1 MADVI
6 TLDGLELPGDLV
18 FADEYEWCEVERKTE
33 YSLTGALIVQESTK
47 LAGRP
52 ITLSAR
58 QEALHKKR
66 LINETGGYGHIWIS
80 RSTLDDLISKANTPA
95 LEMTLVL
102 PDDQTFTVMFRE
114 EGISAQPLYHIMPH
128 EDADPYYVV
137 IKLITV

>member
-18 FADEYEWCEVERKTE
+18 FSDEYDWCEVDRKSE
-33 YSLTGALIVQESTK
+33 YSLTGSLIVNEEVK

-52 ITLSAR
+52 ITLEAR
-58 QEALHKKR
+58 EEKTYYRAAKNDQ
-66 LINETGGYGHIWIS
+66 GGLGNIWIS
-80 RSTLDDLISKANTPA
+80 RQIVDDLIDKANTPE

-102 PDDQTFTVMFRE
+102 PDERSFTVMFRE
-114 EGISAQPLYHIMPH
+114 EGVTAKPLYHVSPH
-128 EDADPYYVV
+128 DDADPYYVV

>member
-1 MADVI
+1 MAYVI
-6 TLDGLELPGDLV
+6 TLDDLELPGDLV
-18 FADEYEWCEVERKTE
+18 FNDEYEWCEFERRTE
-33 YSLTGALIVQESTK
+33 YSLTGNLIVHEATK

-52 ITLSAR
+52 ITLTAR

-80 RSTLDDLISKANTPA
+80 RQTLDALLVKANTPE

-102 PDDQTFTVMFRE
+102 SDERSFTVMFRE
-114 EGISAQPLYHIMPH
+114 EGITAQPLYHIMPH
-128 EDADPYYVV
+128 DDADPYYVV

>member
-18 FADEYEWCEVERKTE
+18 FSDEYDWCEVERKSE
-33 YSLTGALIVQESTK
+33 YSLSGALIVSESVK

-52 ITLSAR
+52 ITLEAR

-66 LINETGGYGHIWIS
+66 LISETGGYGHIWIT
-80 RSTLDDLISKANTPA
+80 RQTLDSLLSKANTPEN
-95 LEMTLVL
+95 EMTLVL
-102 PDDQTFTVMFRE
+102 SDNRTFTVMFRE
-114 EGISAQPLYHIMPH
+114 EGITAQPLYHIMPH
-128 EDADPYYVV
+128 DDADPYYVV